1 MKKFVLVAAMAGSLV
16 SGQAIADCSS
26 GSRLNAAAI
35 SPLLGGNTVCVPT
48 TTIPTMTWQ
57 ELHVGTSTSTTGALI
72 DFKRGPGHAVDPSE
86 TVGTWTVTGTGVGN
100 SFVTHAYSG
109 GGGTYIYSV
118 HGSGVVGTNHSFCSG
133 ATEIVARVKSGG
145 GAC

>member
-16 SGQAIADCSS
+16 SGQANAACTTAT
-26 GSRLNAAAI
+26 RLAPAAI
-35 SPLLGGNTVCVPT
+35 SALLGGNTVCVPT

-72 DFKRGPGHAVDPSE
+72 DYKRGPGPGPDPSQ
-86 TVGTWTVTGTGVGN
+86 TVGTWTVTGSGVGN
-100 SFVTHAYSG
+100 AVVTHAYSG
-109 GGGTYIYSV
+109 GGTYTYSV
-118 HGSGVVGTNHSFCSG
+118 HSISGTNYGFCPVPSG
-133 ATEIVARVKSGG
+133 TEIVARVKSGG

>member
-16 SGQAIADCSS
+16 SGQAIAACTNAT
-26 GSRLNAAAI
+26 RLDAAAI
-35 SPLLGGNTVCVPT
+35 SALLGGNTVCVPT

-57 ELHVGTSTSTTGALI
+57 ELHVGTATSTTGALI
-72 DFKRGPGHAVDPSE
+72 DYKRGPGDAVDPSE
-86 TVGTWTVTGTGVGN
+86 TVGTWTVNANGGAQQAT
-100 SFVTHAYSG
+100 VTHAYSG

-118 HGSGVVGTNHSFCSG
+118 HSISGTNYGFCVG
-133 ATEIVARVKSGG
+133 GTEIVARVKFGG